1 MRAGSGNRRVS
12 TRSQRWCER
21 VDGAL
26 SYRGLVSSWGN
37 IHGVPGGLLDAGGAR
52 KYGAAAA
59 SRGAFIEQAVA
70 RALESWLSGRPD
82 RSGLHLFHDL
92 SGFRDITGAG
102 LGPVSLGTANM
113 DHVILSG
120 QRWILADAKGLGAG
134 TLTTDAR
141 GRGVLIQ
148 PDGTQL
154 PQQWMDVRAG
164 RSAAGVLVR
173 LTGLRG
179 WPVWVLPDATTL
191 DLDRL
196 PAARAFRAGG
206 TITQISEIYAGGLDE
221 LLPVPQP
228 PAEPAAVAALA
239 RYVADVSAPAHTR
252 KGEPA

>member
-1 MRAGSGNRRVS
+1 
-12 TRSQRWCER
+12 
-21 VDGAL
+21 
-26 SYRGLVSSWGN
+26 VSSWGN
-37 IHGVPGGLLDAGGAR
+37 VHGIPGGNLARGGGR
-52 KYGAAAA
+52 KYGAADA
-59 SRGAFIEQAVA
+59 SRGAFIERAVA

-82 RSGLHLFHDL
+82 RDGLHLFHDL
-92 SGFRDITGAG
+92 SGFRDVAGHG

-148 PDGTQL
+148 PDGTEQ
-154 PQQWMDVRAG
+154 PQRWMDVRTE

-179 WPVWVLPDATTL
+179 WPVWVLPDITTL

-196 PAARAFRAGG
+196 PAARIFRAGA
-206 TITQISEIYAGGLDE
+206 TITQMSDIYAGGLDE
-221 LLPVPQP
+221 VLPPAQP
-228 PAEPAAVAALA
+228 PADPSAVAALA
-239 RYVADVSAPAHTR
+239 RYTATALPA
-252 KGEPA
+252 G